1 MNIIKLNSITQTS
14 YKIKHNTN
22 CIHKHKDKICSIKP
36 FRYSRRKYVLCQ
48 SDKDRKE
55 NSNDKL
61 ISYDNVSHDKVV
73 HDKNNGLFISST
85 LVLSS
90 ILFLS
95 TSIVLILSARELN
108 IEAERLQ
115 YKYDKLQEA
124 VKHLEEKNMQDE
136 IMINAIVGKILELRS
151 IGIV

>member
-14 YKIKHNTN
+14 CKNKHNTN

-36 FRYSRRKYVLCQ
+36 FRYLRRKYILCQ
-48 SDKDRKE
+48 SDKNKKE
-55 NSNDKL
+55 NSNDNF
-61 ISYDNVSHDKVV
+61 ISYDNVSHDK
-73 HDKNNGLFISST
+73 NSGLFISST

-95 TSIVLILSARELN
+95 TSIVLILSAREMNL
-108 IEAERLQ
+108 EAERLQ
-115 YKYDKLQEA
+115 DKYDKLQEA
-124 VKHLEEKNMQDE
+124 VKHLEEKNIQDE
-136 IMINAIVGKILELRS
+136 IVINAIVGKILELRS